1 MRPIEYAKASI
12 ETMMRT
18 YEAAQLPPEG
28 RFHYHQGVFLSG
40 VYKTYELCKEE
51 KYAQYV
57 KDWVDSVI
65 TPQGE
70 IKSADMGQFDDMQLG
85 ILLYPLY
92 QRTGDKKY
100 RYWIILC
107 MQSIPILLLQRVDI
121 FTRHGVH
128 RKCG

>member
-12 ETMMRT
+12 ETMVRT

-57 KDWVDSVI
+57 KDWIDSVI
-65 TPQGE
+65 TPREKLRVLIWDSLMICSRESYFIRYIRGPE
-70 IKSADMGQFDDMQLG
+70 IKN
-85 ILLYPLY
+85 I
-92 QRTGDKKY
+92 R
-100 RYWIILC
+100 R
-107 MQSIPILLLQRVDI
+107 
-121 FTRHGVH
+121 
-128 RKCG
+128 